1 MLRGFFH
8 PSFLT
13 PLSLMLL
20 FIPTVFAA
28 PIQSLLQTSLGEPL
42 LDDTLALFP
51 LKLEFSRGRS
61 SSLALS
67 YQPNKDATRYPKE
80 GFPSRELFFFIPNP
94 VPVLVALIVPVL
106 STEKKGK
113 EEKGRGGEREET
125 RVKKKEE
132 FSRLVSFLH
141 ALYFFFLFE
150 KFLLEKTRGSVV
162 SLLSTRE
169 AVVEGIGAVV
179 REIAR
184 SLVNSFWGIGSFYG
198 QLQVL
203 DN

>member
-106 STEKKGK
+106 STEKRREGRERKRRGERRDASK
-113 EEKGRGGEREET
+113 EKRRIFTARFIPACVVLLFSFWKVSPRKNSWLGRFPPLNEGSGGRGNRCC
-125 RVKKKEE
+125 R
-132 FSRLVSFLH
+132 SRDS
-141 ALYFFFLFE
+141 
-150 KFLLEKTRGSVV
+150 
-162 SLLSTRE
+162 
-169 AVVEGIGAVV
+169 
-179 REIAR
+179 
-184 SLVNSFWGIGSFYG
+184 
-198 QLQVL
+198 
-203 DN
+203 

>member
-61 SSLALS
+61 FLARIVVS
-67 YQPNKDATRYPKE
+67 TEQRCDAIPER
-80 GFPSRELFFFIPNP
+80 GFPFSRALLLYSQPRPRLSRANSASTVDRKKREGRERKRRGERRDASKEKRRIFTARFIPAC
-94 VPVLVALIVPVL
+94 VVLL
-106 STEKKGK
+106 
-113 EEKGRGGEREET
+113 
-125 RVKKKEE
+125 
-132 FSRLVSFLH
+132 FSF
-141 ALYFFFLFE
+141 
-150 KFLLEKTRGSVV
+150 
-162 SLLSTRE
+162 
-169 AVVEGIGAVV
+169 
-179 REIAR
+179 
-184 SLVNSFWGIGSFYG
+184 
-198 QLQVL
+198 
-203 DN
+203 